1 MTEEYEVIIAQE
13 QDAVNKPIH
22 LGLEKEVEGTLIL
35 TNKRLIFAC
44 GEEKEESL
52 QIEID
57 KEERLSQKIKD
68 EIVNLEED
76 MTGIGGPIT
85 YSEVEDLKSIT
96 PDPGNI
102 FISISSIT
110 SVTGH
115 KGLIG
120 LPDLKLSWKDGDE
133 IKTTE
138 FQEVLSGPSRA
149 RNLSDWAEVIEGLK
163 SGSIETKRL
172 PNPPSKDTLDGKIA
186 YIMGDMQDKGVV
198 EIEEQVESQFKL
210 DLDPEE
216 VEMACNRL
224 VEIGYLDKITDESGD
239 DFYRKRSPIGLDD
252 LSS

>member
-1 MTEEYEVIIAQE
+1 MIIAQE

-44 GEEKEESL
+44 GGEKEESL
-52 QIEID
+52 QIEIGKD
-57 KEERLSQKIKD
+57 EPLSQKVKD

-76 MTGIGGPIT
+76 LVGTGGPLT
-85 YSEVEDLKSIT
+85 YSEVEDLKDIS

-102 FISISSIT
+102 FIPILSIT
-110 SVTGH
+110 SVAGH
-115 KGLIG
+115 KGFIG
-120 LPDLKLSWKDGDE
+120 LPKLKVTWEDGDK

-149 RNLSDWAEVIEGLK
+149 KNLSDWAEIIEGLR
-163 SGSIETKRL
+163 SENIIIKRL
-172 PNPPSKDTLDGKIA
+172 PNPPSKDTLEWKIA

-198 EIEEQVESQFKL
+198 EIEEQVETKFKL
-210 DLDPEE
+210 DLDPDV

-224 VEIGYLDKITDESGD
+224 VETGYLDKITDEGGD
-239 DFYRKRSPIGLDD
+239 DFYRKRSPIGIDD